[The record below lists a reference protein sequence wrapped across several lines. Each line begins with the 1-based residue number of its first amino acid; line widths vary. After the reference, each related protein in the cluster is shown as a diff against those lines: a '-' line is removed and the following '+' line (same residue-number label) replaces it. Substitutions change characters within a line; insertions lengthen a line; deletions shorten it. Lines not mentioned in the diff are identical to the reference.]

1 MNQKS
6 SAEIRYRRRAFTLF
20 DKGKSPTE
28 ILSLIPRSR
37 SWLFKWKLRFEHD
50 GWQALDSLSTAPHHS
65 PQQYTPAAVSL
76 ILRVRQRLAKSRVGM
91 VSARAIQQELLR
103 LRLCKP
109 PPSQT
114 TIKRWLRQAGL
125 IGAETEPDQAAYYPA
140 LPPADEFVTFSCD
153 WVARYLTGGEKVFVF
168 HTIDLQTHALA
179 QTIRADK
186 STTSTCQHLL
196 TACTELGLPD
206 FLQLDND
213 AAFTGLGRHPRLFG
227 HFVRTALYLG
237 IELIFIPPAEPERNH
252 VVERVNGLWV
262 SSFWEKDHFASRR
275 ELLRKSRK
283 FLTWY
288 ETYAPPALGGLTIS
302 QARRKPRRHKLSR
315 RHIRQLPQALPLT
328 AGRLHFIRRVNE
340 QGAIDILKEQWKVS
354 RSLVGQYVWATLD
367 TRRKKLF
374 IYHRRSAR
382 AQPRLIRHYA
392 YEIVER
398 VERPRPEYQRR
409 TRRVDILK
417 II

>member
-37 SWLFKWKLRFEHD
+37 SWLLKWKQRFEHD

-213 AAFTGLGRHPRLFG
+213 AAFTGLGVTR
-227 HFVRTALYLG
+227 
-237 IELIFIPPAEPERNH
+237 
-252 VVERVNGLWV
+252 V
-262 SSFWEKDHFASRR
+262 SSDTSSAPLYTSAS
-275 ELLRKSRK
+275 
-283 FLTWY
+283 
-288 ETYAPPALGGLTIS
+288 
-302 QARRKPRRHKLSR
+302 
-315 RHIRQLPQALPLT
+315 
-328 AGRLHFIRRVNE
+328 N
-340 QGAIDILKEQWKVS
+340 
-354 RSLVGQYVWATLD
+354 
-367 TRRKKLF
+367 
-374 IYHRRSAR
+374 
-382 AQPRLIRHYA
+382 
-392 YEIVER
+392 
-398 VERPRPEYQRR
+398 
-409 TRRVDILK
+409 
-417 II
+417 